1 MCLDVRVCVN
11 VGVRMFVDVSVK
23 MGEDKDCHCPG
34 ISAISGAFSWISPL
48 LFLAVLV
55 IVWTISWRLISERGF
70 YGISIHCTHDRICFD
85 ACGESNK

>member
-1 MCLDVRVCVN
+1 MCVCLDVRVCVN

-48 LFLAVLV
+48 LSLAVLV
-55 IVWTISWRLISERGF
+55 NCLDYCMAPYFRA
-70 YGISIHCTHDRICFD
+70 RILWHFHPLYT
-85 ACGESNK
+85 